1 MIRTFTQDDV
11 IRYVYNETS
20 EEENNEIEKAM
31 LCDPE
36 LQIAFKEIRGI
47 KNRLDEAVKSPSD
60 KVTNNIL
67 NYSKT
72 LNLLS
77 NK

>member
-11 IRYVYNETS
+11 IRYVYHETS
-20 EEENNEIEKAM
+20 FEENNEIERAI
-31 LCDPE
+31 LCDSK
-36 LQIAFKEIRGI
+36 LQSIFKEIRGI
-47 KNRLDEAVKSPSD
+47 KKRLDEAVKAPSD
-60 KVTNNIL
+60 KVINNIL
-67 NYSKT
+67 NYSKS